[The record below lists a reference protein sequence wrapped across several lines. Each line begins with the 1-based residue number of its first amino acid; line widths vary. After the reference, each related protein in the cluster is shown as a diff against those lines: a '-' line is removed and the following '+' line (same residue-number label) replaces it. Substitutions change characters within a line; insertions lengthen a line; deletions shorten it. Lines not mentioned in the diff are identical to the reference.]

1 MEKEILISDDEYETR
16 CAVLEHGVLNEIY
29 IERKA
34 DTQTLGNLYKGRV
47 ANVLPGM
54 QVAFVDIGLD
64 RHAFLHISDLKY
76 ESVDV
81 TLNGNGNRNGN
92 GNGNGNRNGKSA
104 KNSVLDLK
112 AKRPKASRGGR
123 GFPFLISDLI
133 SKKQEILVQ
142 VGKEPMGNK
151 GARVTSNITLPG
163 RYVVYMPN
171 SSNIGVSRR
180 IESASERDR
189 LRNMAQTVKADVEGG
204 FIIRTAAE
212 GLNEAE
218 FAAEIRYLINQ
229 WKQTLARA
237 NRKSAPSLVS
247 KDLGFTNRIV
257 RDMFTKDVK
266 QLLIDSKAGYQE
278 TMDYVSSVM
287 PDLQKR
293 VTLYQEKTALFNAFG
308 VERELK
314 NALSEKIWLKC
325 GGHIIIQQTEAMVSI
340 DVNTGRFVG
349 KADPDNTI
357 LSANMEAVEEVVR
370 QLQLRDLGGIIVV
383 DFIDMEEA
391 SHRKR
396 VFKMLQ
402 DALRKDRAR
411 TNILHFSDLGLVE
424 MTRQRTRPSLST
436 LLMEP
441 CPYCD
446 GHGTVL
452 SIETVGIQLFR
463 AIKAAH
469 RQTQKPELRVIA
481 NDDVVSH
488 LKSAMSDKLRDL
500 RRSLKLNLV
509 LESDINLHLEDYR
522 IFAGNGEEVFLE

>member
-16 CAVLEHGVLNEIY
+16 CAVLEEGVLNEIH

-34 DTQTLGNLYKGRV
+34 ATQTLGNLYKGRV
-47 ANVLPGM
+47 ENVLPGM
-54 QVAFVDIGLD
+54 QVAFVDIGLE

-76 ESVDV
+76 EHADEDEDE
-81 TLNGNGNRNGN
+81 
-92 GNGNGNRNGKSA
+92 NGKQNGDRGSN
-104 KNSVLDLK
+104 KNTAILDMK
-112 AKRPKASRGGR
+112 GKHSKQIRGGR

-133 SKKQEILVQ
+133 SKRQELLVQ
-142 VGKEPMGNK
+142 VGKEPIGTK

-180 IESASERDR
+180 IEAVTERDR
-189 LRNMAQTVKADVEGG
+189 LRNMAKTVKADVEGG

-212 GLNEAE
+212 GLNETE

-229 WKQTLARA
+229 WKQVCARA
-237 NRKSAPSLVS
+237 DRKSAPSLVS
-247 KDLGFTNRIV
+247 RDLSFTNRIV
-257 RDMFTKDVK
+257 RDMLTKEVK
-266 QLLIDSKAGYQE
+266 QLFIDSETGYKE
-278 TMDYVSSVM
+278 TMEYVSSVM
-287 PDLQKR
+287 PDLRSR
-293 VTLYQEKTALFNAFG
+293 VSLYREDPTLFDAYG
-308 VERELK
+308 VERALK
-314 NALSEKIWLKC
+314 EALSEKIWLKC

-349 KADPDNTI
+349 KSDPDNTI
-357 LSANMEAVEEVVR
+357 LSANLEAVEEVVR
-370 QLQLRDLGGIIVV
+370 QIQLRDLGGIIVV

-402 DALRKDRAR
+402 EALRKDRAR

-436 LLMEP
+436 LLMEE
-441 CPYCD
+441 CPYCN

-452 SIETVGIQLFR
+452 SVETVVIQLLR
-463 AIKAAH
+463 AIKMAH
-469 RQTQKPELRVIA
+469 KQTRQSQLRVTA
-481 NDDVVSH
+481 NDYVVSH
-488 LKSAMSDKLRDL
+488 IKSQMWRKLREL
-500 RRSLKLNLV
+500 KKSLKLDII
-509 LESDINLHLEDYR
+509 LEPDADLHLEDYR
-522 IFAGNGEEVFLE
+522 IFVGRGEELFLD

>member
-1 MEKEILISDDEYETR
+1 MEKEILISDDDYETR
-16 CAVLEHGVLNEIY
+16 CAVLEEGVLNEIY

-34 DTQTLGNLYKGRV
+34 ATQTLGNLYKGRV
-47 ANVLPGM
+47 ENVLPGM

-76 ESVDV
+76 EIANGDETEDENINGTPKLDKDV
-81 TLNGNGNRNGN
+81 TT
-92 GNGNGNRNGKSA
+92 
-104 KNSVLDLK
+104 LDLK
-112 AKRPKASRGGR
+112 AKPAKQSRGGR

-133 SKKQEILVQ
+133 SRRQELLVQ
-142 VGKEPMGNK
+142 VGKEPIGTK

-163 RYVVYMPN
+163 RYAVYMPN

-180 IESASERDR
+180 IESATERDR
-189 LRNMAQTVKADVEGG
+189 LRNMAKTIKADVEGG

-212 GLNEAE
+212 GLSESE
-218 FAAEIRYLINQ
+218 FASEIRYLINQ
-229 WKQTLARA
+229 WKQVSERA
-237 NRKSAPSLVS
+237 KRKSAPSLVS
-247 KDLGFTNRIV
+247 KDLSFTNRIV
-257 RDMFTKDVK
+257 RDMLTKDVK

-278 TMDYVSSVM
+278 TLDYVSSVM
-287 PDLQKR
+287 PDLKPR
-293 VTLYQEKTALFNAFG
+293 VSFYKDDTTLFNAYG
-308 VERELK
+308 VEQALK
-314 NALSEKIWLKC
+314 EALSEKIWLKC

-357 LSANMEAVEEVVR
+357 LSANLEAVEEVVR

-402 DALRKDRAR
+402 EALRKDRAR

-436 LLMEP
+436 LLMEE

-452 SIETVGIQLFR
+452 SIETVVIQLLR
-463 AIKAAH
+463 AIKMAH
-469 RQTQKPELRVIA
+469 TQSKHSELRVIA
-481 NDDVVSH
+481 NDYVVSH
-488 LKSAMSDKLRDL
+488 IKSHMANKLQDLKK
-500 RRSLKLNLV
+500 SLKLDLT
-509 LESDINLHLEDYR
+509 LEADADLHLEDYR
-522 IFAGNGEEVFLE
+522 IFVGKGEELFLD

>member
-16 CAVLEHGVLNEIY
+16 CAVLEEGVLNEIY

-34 DTQTLGNLYKGRV
+34 AAQTLGNLYKGRV
-47 ANVLPGM
+47 ENVLPGM

-76 ESVDV
+76 ESA
-81 TLNGNGNRNGN
+81 NGDETENENVNGNR
-92 GNGNGNRNGKSA
+92 KLD
-104 KNSVLDLK
+104 KDVDTLDLK
-112 AKRPKASRGGR
+112 AKPAKQSRGGR

-133 SKKQEILVQ
+133 SKRQELLVQ
-142 VGKEPMGNK
+142 VGKEPIGTK

-180 IESASERDR
+180 IESATERDR
-189 LRNMAQTVKADVEGG
+189 LRNMAKTIKADVEGG

-212 GLNEAE
+212 GLSESE
-218 FAAEIRYLINQ
+218 FASEIRYLINQ
-229 WKQTLARA
+229 WKQVSERA
-237 NRKSAPSLVS
+237 KRKSAPSLVS
-247 KDLGFTNRIV
+247 KDLSFTNRIV
-257 RDMFTKDVK
+257 RDMLTKDVK

-278 TMDYVSSVM
+278 TIDYVSSVM
-287 PDLQKR
+287 PTLKPR
-293 VTLYQEKTALFNAFG
+293 VSLYKDDTTLFDAYG
-308 VERELK
+308 VERALK
-314 NALSEKIWLKC
+314 EALSEKIWLKC

-349 KADPDNTI
+349 KSDPDNTI
-357 LSANMEAVEEVVR
+357 LSANLEAVEEVVR
-370 QLQLRDLGGIIVV
+370 QIQLRDLGGIIVV
-383 DFIDMEEA
+383 DFIDMEEV

-436 LLMEP
+436 LLMEE

-452 SIETVGIQLFR
+452 SIETVVIQLLR
-463 AIKAAH
+463 AIKLAYNQSKH
-469 RQTQKPELRVIA
+469 SELRVIA
-481 NDDVVSH
+481 NDYVVSH
-488 LKSAMSDKLRDL
+488 IKSQMANKLRDL
-500 RRSLKLNLV
+500 KKSLKLDLT
-509 LESDINLHLEDYR
+509 LEADADLHLEDYR
-522 IFAGNGEEVFLE
+522 IFVGRGEELFLD

>member
-16 CAVLEHGVLNEIY
+16 CAVLEEGVLNEIY

-34 DTQTLGNLYKGRV
+34 ATQTLGNLYKGRV
-47 ANVLPGM
+47 ENVLPGM

-76 ESVDV
+76 ESANEDE
-81 TLNGNGNRNGN
+81 TEDEKLDGNR
-92 GNGNGNRNGKSA
+92 KPDKDA
-104 KNSVLDLK
+104 DTLDLK
-112 AKRPKASRGGR
+112 AKPTKQSRGGR

-133 SKKQEILVQ
+133 SKKQELLVQ
-142 VGKEPMGNK
+142 VGKEPIGTK

-180 IESASERDR
+180 IESVTERDR
-189 LRNMAQTVKADVEGG
+189 LRNMAKAIKADVEGG

-212 GLNEAE
+212 GLNETE

-229 WKQTLARA
+229 WKQVGERA
-237 NRKSAPSLVS
+237 KRKSAPSLVS
-247 KDLGFTNRIV
+247 KDLSFTNRIV
-257 RDMFTKDVK
+257 RDMLTKDVK
-266 QLLIDSKAGYQE
+266 QLLIDSKVGYRE
-278 TMDYVSSVM
+278 TIDYVSSVM
-287 PDLQKR
+287 PDLKPR
-293 VTLYQEKTALFNAFG
+293 VSLYQNGTTLFDAYG
-308 VERELK
+308 VERALK
-314 NALSEKIWLKC
+314 EALSEKIWLKC

-349 KADPDNTI
+349 KSDPDNTI
-357 LSANMEAVEEVVR
+357 LSANLEAVEEVVR
-370 QLQLRDLGGIIVV
+370 QIQLRDLGGIIVV

-402 DALRKDRAR
+402 EALRKDRAR

-436 LLMEP
+436 LLMEE

-452 SIETVGIQLFR
+452 SIETVVIQLLR
-463 AIKAAH
+463 AVKTAH
-469 RQTQKPELRVIA
+469 NQTKHSELRVVA
-481 NDDVVSH
+481 NDYVVSH
-488 LKSAMSDKLRDL
+488 IKSQMANKLREL
-500 RRSLKLNLV
+500 KKSLKLDLT
-509 LESDINLHLEDYR
+509 LESDADLHLEDYR
-522 IFAGNGEEVFLE
+522 IFVGRGEELFLD

>member
-16 CAVLEHGVLNEIY
+16 CAVLEEGVLNEIY

-34 DTQTLGNLYKGRV
+34 ATQTLGNLYKGRV
-47 ANVLPGM
+47 ENVLPGM

-76 ESVDV
+76 ESANEDETEDEKLDGNQKSDTDVD
-81 TLNGNGNRNGN
+81 T
-92 GNGNGNRNGKSA
+92 
-104 KNSVLDLK
+104 LDLK
-112 AKRPKASRGGR
+112 AKPAKQSRGGR

-133 SKKQEILVQ
+133 SKKQELLVQ
-142 VGKEPMGNK
+142 VGKEPIGTK

-180 IESASERDR
+180 IESVTERDR
-189 LRNMAQTVKADVEGG
+189 LRNMAKTIKADVEGG

-212 GLNEAE
+212 GLSETE

-229 WKQTLARA
+229 WKQVGERA
-237 NRKSAPSLVS
+237 KRKSAPSLVS
-247 KDLGFTNRIV
+247 KDLSFTNRIV
-257 RDMFTKDVK
+257 RDMLTKDVK

-287 PDLQKR
+287 PNLKPR
-293 VTLYQEKTALFNAFG
+293 VSLYKDDATLFDAYG
-308 VERELK
+308 VERALK
-314 NALSEKIWLKC
+314 EALSEKIWLKC

-349 KADPDNTI
+349 KSDPDNTI
-357 LSANMEAVEEVVR
+357 LSANLEAVEEVVR
-370 QLQLRDLGGIIVV
+370 QIQLRDLGGIIVV

-402 DALRKDRAR
+402 EALRKDRAR

-436 LLMEP
+436 LLMEE

-452 SIETVGIQLFR
+452 SIETVVIQLLR
-463 AIKAAH
+463 AIKMAH
-469 RQTQKPELRVIA
+469 SQTKHSELRVVA
-481 NDDVVSH
+481 NDYVVSH
-488 LKSAMSDKLRDL
+488 IKSQMANKLREL
-500 RRSLKLNLV
+500 KKSLKLDLA
-509 LESDINLHLEDYR
+509 LEANADLHLEDYR
-522 IFAGNGEEVFLE
+522 IFVGRGEEIFLD

>member
-16 CAVLEHGVLNEIY
+16 CAVLEEGVLNEIY

-34 DTQTLGNLYKGRV
+34 ATQTLGNLYKGRV
-47 ANVLPGM
+47 ENVLPGM

-76 ESVDV
+76 ESVNEDEAEDEK
-81 TLNGNGNRNGN
+81 LDGNR
-92 GNGNGNRNGKSA
+92 KSD
-104 KNSVLDLK
+104 KDVDTLDLK
-112 AKRPKASRGGR
+112 AKPAKQSRGGR

-133 SKKQEILVQ
+133 SKKQELLVQ
-142 VGKEPMGNK
+142 VGKEPIGTK

-180 IESASERDR
+180 IESVTERDR
-189 LRNMAQTVKADVEGG
+189 LRNMAKAIKADVEGG

-212 GLNEAE
+212 GLSETE

-229 WKQTLARA
+229 WKQIGERA
-237 NRKSAPSLVS
+237 KRKSAPSLVS
-247 KDLGFTNRIV
+247 KDLSFTNRIV
-257 RDMFTKDVK
+257 RDMLTKDVK

-278 TMDYVSSVM
+278 TIDYVSSVM
-287 PDLQKR
+287 PDLKPR
-293 VTLYQEKTALFNAFG
+293 VSLYQDDATLFDAYG
-308 VERELK
+308 VERALK
-314 NALSEKIWLKC
+314 EALSEKIWLKC

-349 KADPDNTI
+349 KSDPDNTI
-357 LSANMEAVEEVVR
+357 LSANLEAVEEVVR
-370 QLQLRDLGGIIVV
+370 QIQLRDLGGIIVV

-402 DALRKDRAR
+402 EALRKDRAR

-436 LLMEP
+436 LLMEE

-452 SIETVGIQLFR
+452 SIETVVIQLLR
-463 AIKAAH
+463 AIKMAH
-469 RQTQKPELRVIA
+469 IQTGHSELRVVA
-481 NDDVVSH
+481 NDYVVSH
-488 LKSAMSDKLRDL
+488 IKAQMANKLREL
-500 RRSLKLNLV
+500 KKSLKLDLT
-509 LESDINLHLEDYR
+509 LEANADLHLEDYR
-522 IFAGNGEEVFLE
+522 IFVGRGEEIFLD

>member
-16 CAVLEHGVLNEIY
+16 CAVLEEGVLNEIY

-34 DTQTLGNLYKGRV
+34 AAQTLGNLYKGRV
-47 ANVLPGM
+47 ENVLPGM

-76 ESVDV
+76 ESANEDEAEDDNV
-81 TLNGNGNRNGN
+81 NGNR
-92 GNGNGNRNGKSA
+92 KLD
-104 KNSVLDLK
+104 KDVDTLDLK
-112 AKRPKASRGGR
+112 AKPTKQSRGGR

-133 SKKQEILVQ
+133 SKRQELLVQ
-142 VGKEPMGNK
+142 VGKEPIGTK

-163 RYVVYMPN
+163 RYAVYMPN

-180 IESASERDR
+180 IESATERDR
-189 LRNMAQTVKADVEGG
+189 LRNMAKTVKADVEGG

-212 GLNEAE
+212 GLNETE
-218 FAAEIRYLINQ
+218 FASEIRYLINQ
-229 WKQTLARA
+229 WKQVSERA
-237 NRKSAPSLVS
+237 KRKSAPSLVS
-247 KDLGFTNRIV
+247 KDLSFTNRIV
-257 RDMFTKDVK
+257 RDMLTKDVK

-287 PDLQKR
+287 PDLKPR
-293 VTLYQEKTALFNAFG
+293 VSLYKNEATLFDAYG
-308 VERELK
+308 VERALK
-314 NALSEKIWLKC
+314 EALSEKIWLKC

-349 KADPDNTI
+349 KSDPDNTI
-357 LSANMEAVEEVVR
+357 LSANLEAVEEVVR
-370 QLQLRDLGGIIVV
+370 QIQLRDLGGIIVV

-391 SHRKR
+391 AHRKR

-402 DALRKDRAR
+402 EALRKDRAR

-436 LLMEP
+436 LLMEE

-452 SIETVGIQLFR
+452 SIETVVIQLLR
-463 AIKAAH
+463 AIKMAH
-469 RQTQKPELRVIA
+469 NQSGHSELRVIA
-481 NDDVVSH
+481 NDYVVSH
-488 LKSAMSDKLRDL
+488 IKSQMANKLRDL
-500 RRSLKLNLV
+500 KKSLKLDLT
-509 LESDINLHLEDYR
+509 LEADADLHLEDYR
-522 IFAGNGEEVFLE
+522 IFVGRGEELFLD

>member
-16 CAVLEHGVLNEIY
+16 CAVLEEGVLNEIH

-34 DTQTLGNLYKGRV
+34 AAQTLGNLYKGRV
-47 ANVLPGM
+47 ENVLPGM

-76 ESVDV
+76 EHADEDEEHEKQ
-81 TLNGNGNRNGN
+81 NGDR
-92 GNGNGNRNGKSA
+92 KSN
-104 KNSVLDLK
+104 KNAPILDLQGK
-112 AKRPKASRGGR
+112 QTKQTRGGR

-133 SKKQEILVQ
+133 SKKEELLVQ
-142 VGKEPMGNK
+142 VGKEPIGTK

-180 IESASERDR
+180 IESATERDR
-189 LRNMAQTVKADVEGG
+189 LRNMAKTVKADVEGG

-212 GLNEAE
+212 GLNETE

-229 WKQTLARA
+229 WKQIRDSAD
-237 NRKSAPSLVS
+237 RKSAPSLVS
-247 KDLGFTNRIV
+247 KDLSFTNRII
-257 RDMFTKDVK
+257 RDMLTKEVK
-266 QLLIDSKAGYQE
+266 QLLIDSETGYQE
-278 TMDYVSSVM
+278 TMQYVSSVM
-287 PDLQKR
+287 PDLRAR
-293 VTLYQEKTALFNAFG
+293 VSLYKEDPTLFDAYG
-308 VERELK
+308 VERALK
-314 NALSEKIWLKC
+314 EALSEKIWLKC

-349 KADPDNTI
+349 KSDPDNTI
-357 LSANMEAVEEVVR
+357 LSANLEAVEEVVR
-370 QLQLRDLGGIIVV
+370 QIQLRDLGGIIVV

-402 DALRKDRAR
+402 EALRKDRAR

-436 LLMEP
+436 LLMED

-446 GHGTVL
+446 GHGTIL
-452 SIETVGIQLFR
+452 SVETVVIQLLR
-463 AIKAAH
+463 SVKMAH
-469 RQTQKPELRVIA
+469 KQTHQSQLRVIA
-481 NDDVVSH
+481 NDFVVSH
-488 LKSAMSDKLRDL
+488 IKSKMVNKLRQL
-500 RRSLKLNLV
+500 KKSLKLDLI
-509 LESDINLHLEDYR
+509 LESDADLHLEDYR
-522 IFAGNGEEVFLE
+522 IFVGKGEELFLD